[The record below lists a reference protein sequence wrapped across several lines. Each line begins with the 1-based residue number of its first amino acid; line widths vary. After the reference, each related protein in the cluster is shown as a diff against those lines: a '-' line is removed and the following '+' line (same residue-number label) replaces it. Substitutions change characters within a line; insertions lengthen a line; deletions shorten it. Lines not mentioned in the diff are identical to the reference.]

1 MTTLNLDEIA
11 ALWLT
16 ASEEVFR
23 QRMHDESL
31 YHSKP
36 PRERMMVDTFLE
48 RTLLY
53 NSQMIEVVSRYR
65 FILVDVL
72 QSNVAE
78 LTEKCLSAI
87 RMDHR

>member
-1 MTTLNLDEIA
+1 
-11 ALWLT
+11 
-16 ASEEVFR
+16 
-23 QRMHDESL
+23 
-31 YHSKP
+31 
-36 PRERMMVDTFLE
+36 MMVDTFLE